1 MSIVWILLIIAVA
14 IAPLVSALPSEAQR
28 YEAKVREHAMDRGV
42 IVKLGSTP
50 DIPARFRMPSD
61 LSLVAYRRRR
71 VDRHMSFDHPQV
83 AVRSSGVWCSV
94 PLEKSLTGSV
104 LSLPDGAHI
113 VELSE
118 DYVSVFWDERGNVE
132 AVDKVI
138 TVIDSLMSDHGFE

>member
-14 IAPLVSALPSEAQR
+14 IAPLMSALPSEAQR

-71 VDRHMSFDHPQV
+71 VDRHLSFDHPQV
-83 AVRSSGVWCSV
+83 AVKSLGVWCSV
-94 PLEKSLTGSV
+94 PLEKSVSGSV
-104 LSLPDGAHI
+104 LSLPEGAHI

-118 DYVSVFWDERGNVE
+118 DYVSIFWDEKGGVE
-132 AVDKVI
+132 AVDRII
-138 TVIDSLMSDHGFE
+138 TVIDSLMGEHGFE